1 VLRRRAIAASATLA
15 LAACASLAPPPRQR
29 VEFVPLPDASFA
41 IAGRLSARHG
51 NDGVAANYRWRHE
64 AGGDELLLATPL
76 GGALARLSG
85 GPSAVRLEL
94 AGGEVAAAG
103 DWSALTERALGVALP
118 VDGLAWWVRAS
129 PRPGTAF
136 AAEPD
141 GSGRLEVL
149 RQDGWEI
156 VYAYRDGQALPLRL
170 TLAHPGVEVRIV
182 VDEWSAP

>member
-1 VLRRRAIAASATLA
+1 MLRRRAIAATATLA
-15 LAACASLAPPPRQR
+15 LAACASVAPPRQR
-29 VEFVPLPDASFA
+29 VEFVPLADASFA

-64 AGGDELLLATPL
+64 AGSDELLLATPF

-85 GPSAVRLEL
+85 GPRAVRLEL

-129 PRPGTAF
+129 PRPGSAF
-136 AAEPD
+136 AAEAD

-156 VYAYRDGQALPLRL
+156 VYGYRDGQSLPLRL
-170 TLAHPGVEVRIV
+170 TLTHPGVEVRLV

>member
-1 VLRRRAIAASATLA
+1 MHRRRAIAAAAALT
-15 LAACASLAPPPRQR
+15 LAACASVAPPRQR

-41 IAGRLSARHG
+41 IAGRLSARYG
-51 NDGVAANYRWRHE
+51 NDGVAANYRWRHD
-64 AGGDELLLATPL
+64 AGSDELLLAAPL

-85 GPSAVRLEL
+85 GPRAVRLEL
-94 AGGEVAAAG
+94 ANGEISEAS
-103 DWSALTERALGVALP
+103 DWEALTVRALGVALP
-118 VDGLAWWVRAS
+118 VQGLAWWVRAS

-136 AAEPD
+136 AAEAD
-141 GSGRLEVL
+141 SSGRLEVL

-170 TLAHPGVEVRIV
+170 TLAHPGAEVRLV